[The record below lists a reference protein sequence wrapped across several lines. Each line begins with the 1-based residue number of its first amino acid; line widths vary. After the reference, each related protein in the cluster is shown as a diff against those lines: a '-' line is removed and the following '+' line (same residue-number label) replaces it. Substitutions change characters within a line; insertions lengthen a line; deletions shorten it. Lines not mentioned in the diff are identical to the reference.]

1 MSCGEYAKGG
11 KISSGDV
18 IKIDGKMYKITTV
31 NKMSKDAMG
40 NTTKEP
46 IDTYEEVKTTKR
58 KKRKR

>member
-1 MSCGEYAKGG
+1 
-11 KISSGDV
+11 
-18 IKIDGKMYKITTV
+18 
-31 NKMSKDAMG
+31 MSKDAMG